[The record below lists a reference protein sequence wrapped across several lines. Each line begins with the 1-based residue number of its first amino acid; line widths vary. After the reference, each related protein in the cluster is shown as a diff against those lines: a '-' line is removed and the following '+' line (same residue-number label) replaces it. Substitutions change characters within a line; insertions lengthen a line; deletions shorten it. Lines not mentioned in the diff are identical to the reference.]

1 MIHFCFTHRGNHNQK
16 KFMIIMLHI
25 LKGKKTVFCLRN
37 CLLLDE
43 KIKPLD
49 RNFLWFSPQ
58 TYLQKLSSLPPSS
71 LPHVKWFLLIA
82 SFKVLGFSCSPIDSP
97 VTDPFSPLRAHTL
110 LSLASASSWLTGLF
124 YWFWLHQVYWD
135 KWLHYLSVLPHSEIP
150 YTDILLEL
158 WFLRQHSFSTGPAK

>member
-1 MIHFCFTHRGNHNQK
+1 
-16 KFMIIMLHI
+16 MLHI

-37 CLLLDE
+37 SLLLDE

-58 TYLQKLSSLPPSS
+58 TYLQKQSSLPPSS

-97 VTDPFSPLRAHTL
+97 VTDPFSPLRVCAYTALPCFCIFLPHRLIL
-110 LSLASASSWLTGLF
+110 LVLVTSGL
-124 YWFWLHQVYWD
+124 LRQVTT
-135 KWLHYLSVLPHSEIP
+135 LSVRTSSLWNSLHWHSSGTLISTP
-150 YTDILLEL
+150 T
-158 WFLRQHSFSTGPAK
+158 FLQHWSC